1 MYIYIYIYIE
11 RERER
16 EGKEYYS
23 AIKRELCYVI
33 AGKQMELL
41 IMLNETS

>member
-1 MYIYIYIYIE
+1 V

-16 EGKEYYS
+16 EGEEFYS